1 MKLKKR
7 ATKKSDAVVVYMQ
20 PMPRAASN
28 IDLDTFS
35 DNISD
40 EVYVSLLGGDRKVV
54 SKPDISKL
62 PDATTA
68 GIPNFEPGD
77 KIVIERYASFLKGN
91 PYLDTRT
98 YTVMTLDTFSGR
110 LGLYDESVSQFA
122 SANFIRDI
130 RSGNVFKLADGHT
143 VSTKKKRGR
152 PRKGPL
158 LTVVELAAA
167 AALAAATPKRGRG
180 RPAGV
185 KNRPKDVIAAE
196 RDIVKAGRI
205 AKAKAKAK
213 ARRK

>member
-7 ATKKSDAVVVYMQ
+7 TSKTPTTAVYM
-20 PMPRAASN
+20 PPLPRPVSTV
-28 IDLDTFS
+28 DLDTFS
-35 DNISD
+35 DSISD
-40 EVYVSLLGGDRKVV
+40 AVYVSLLGGDRKAT

-62 PDATTA
+62 PEATTG

-77 KIVIERYASFLKGN
+77 KIIIERYASFLKGN

-110 LGLYDESVSQFA
+110 LGLYDEAVSQFA

-158 LTVVELAAA
+158 LTAAEMAAA
-167 AALAAATPKRGRG
+167 AAVTAATPKRRRG
-180 RPAGV
+180 RPPGV
-185 KNRPKDVIAAE
+185 KNKVKTPAA
-196 RDIVKAGRI
+196 A
-205 AKAKAKAK
+205 A
-213 ARRK
+213 

>member
-7 ATKKSDAVVVYMQ
+7 LPTKSNTVVVVSA
-20 PMPRAASN
+20 PPPRAVSS

-35 DNISD
+35 DNITD
-40 EVYVSLLGGDRKVV
+40 EVYISLLGGGRRVV
-54 SKPDISKL
+54 SKPDISGL

-68 GIPNFEPGD
+68 GIPNFDAGD

-152 PRKGPL
+152 PRKGPML
-158 LTVVELAAA
+158 SATETAAA

-180 RPAGV
+180 RPKGV
-185 KNRPKDVIAAE
+185 KNRPADVIAAE
-196 RDIVKAGRI
+196 REITKA
-205 AKAKAKAK
+205 
-213 ARRK
+213 ARRR

>member
-7 ATKKSDAVVVYMQ
+7 STTKSDTVVVVSA
-20 PMPRAASN
+20 PPSRAAPN

-35 DNISD
+35 DIITD
-40 EVYVSLLGGDRKVV
+40 EAYISLLGAGRRVV
-54 SKPDISKL
+54 SKPDISGL
-62 PDATTA
+62 SDATTG
-68 GIPNFEPGD
+68 GIPNFDAGD

-152 PRKGPL
+152 PRKGPML
-158 LTVVELAAA
+158 SAAETAAA

-180 RPAGV
+180 RPKGV
-185 KNRPKDVIAAE
+185 KNRPADVIAAE
-196 RDIVKAGRI
+196 REITKA
-205 AKAKAKAK
+205 
-213 ARRK
+213 ARRR

>member
-7 ATKKSDAVVVYMQ
+7 LPTKSNTVVVVSAPPQ
-20 PMPRAASN
+20 RVVSN

-35 DNISD
+35 DNITD
-40 EVYVSLLGGDRKVV
+40 EVYISLLGGGRRVV
-54 SKPDISKL
+54 SKPDISGL
-62 PDATTA
+62 SDATTG
-68 GIPNFEPGD
+68 GIPNFDAGD

-152 PRKGPL
+152 PRKGPML
-158 LTVVELAAA
+158 SAAESAAA
-167 AALAAATPKRGRG
+167 AVLAAATPKRGRG
-180 RPAGV
+180 RPKGV
-185 KNRPKDVIAAE
+185 KNRPADVIAAE
-196 RDIVKAGRI
+196 REITKA
-205 AKAKAKAK
+205 
-213 ARRK
+213 ARRR